1 MDVSA
6 APVLQS
12 VVLDAN
18 NNLADAVTALSVP
31 LFETSVAMSG

>member
-1 MDVSA
+1 VRTTAQQIFNANAGLMFSA

-18 NNLADAVTALSVP
+18 NN
-31 LFETSVAMSG
+31 